1 MKTAIFV
8 IVFFAPVLAY
18 GASIEQ
24 KYQRKVVKAA
34 QSCVKKRESSPI
46 VCWIKATPR
55 KCQPLAYGLMDT
67 TFEWA
72 VCVRSCATAGVW
84 ESQFGD
90 CKREI

>member
-1 MKTAIFV
+1 
-8 IVFFAPVLAY
+8 VFFAPVLAY